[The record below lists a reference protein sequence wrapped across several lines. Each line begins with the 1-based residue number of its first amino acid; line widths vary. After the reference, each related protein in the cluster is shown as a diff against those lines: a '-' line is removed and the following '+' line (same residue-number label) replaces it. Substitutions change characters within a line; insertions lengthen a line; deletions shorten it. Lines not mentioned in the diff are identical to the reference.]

1 MMIGLLINNVLH
13 HPQIRILQADFSFG
27 LFGSYEDALYID
39 WWCGDAQFGLST
51 FQLRAIKSVDP
62 TTALRSLH
70 EVD

>member
-27 LFGSYEDALYID
+27 LFGSYEDTLYID

-51 FQLRAIKSVDP
+51 FS
-62 TTALRSLH
+62 
-70 EVD
+70 